1 MDNQFEKYVKN
12 FNIISHIRNAFAHGN
27 VRILP
32 YVKGDP
38 LLDRDIAISDI
49 YEGRDTYSIV
59 IKYKDFRQLMEE
71 SNLRYIMLFLDYKLK
86 STPEI
91 KEAYE
96 KAMDE
101 AKDKGVA
108 LILKDE

>member
-1 MDNQFEKYVKN
+1 
-12 FNIISHIRNAFAHGN
+12 
-27 VRILP
+27 
-32 YVKGDP
+32 
-38 LLDRDIAISDI
+38 
-49 YEGRDTYSIV
+49 
-59 IKYKDFRQLMEE
+59 MEE